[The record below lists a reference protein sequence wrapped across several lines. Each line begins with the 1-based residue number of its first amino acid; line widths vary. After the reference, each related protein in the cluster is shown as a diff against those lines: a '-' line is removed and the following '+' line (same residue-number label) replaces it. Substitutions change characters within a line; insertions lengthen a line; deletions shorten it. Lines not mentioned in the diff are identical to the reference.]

1 MLGEPIRVGRQVV
14 RNRIVFPAHLTNA
27 AEDNRPSAQHA
38 AYYAARAQGGAGLV
52 IVEEQALDRP
62 YEKAVLGTDPAVV
75 PGYRAITD
83 AVHAHGA
90 VVLAQVG
97 HNGAQSS
104 SLYARTVVEAPSPV
118 PDPMFREVPVA
129 LDDAGIA
136 RVVEGF
142 ATVARHCVAGGFDG
156 VEIQGSQASL
166 VRQFLSPLT
175 NHRTDRY
182 GDGVLFLR
190 EVLAAVRAEV
200 GGGILGVRLQGDE
213 GLDGGL
219 TAADA
224 ARVAARIADLVD
236 VVNTAVGVAT
246 VTLPL
251 IEPPMGVP
259 AGYAEPV
266 PSAVRAALAGTGIPV
281 IGVGRYTTPEQAE
294 RALSSGA
301 CDLVGVV
308 RGQIADPS
316 FATKAL
322 AGRRVRH
329 CIGCNQECI
338 AAVGLNRRLGCV
350 VNPDAGRE
358 SVPVPAPGPRR
369 RVLVVGGGPAGLAAA
384 AEAAERGHDV
394 DLVERSDRLGGRLAL
409 AAAAPE
415 RGELA
420 LAVADLARRCRD
432 AGVRIS
438 LRTDARELRD
448 AGSGA
453 ADPAWCRTREEE
465 VGGPDGGPPRQLRDA
480 GSGAADP
487 AWCRTRE
494 GADVVI
500 VATGARPDPPSGTI
514 DVTDVL
520 TGTASPSGRVLVVDE
535 LGGPAA
541 PSVAELLARRG
552 ARVRLMTS
560 GMVAA
565 EGLGPLLER
574 ERWRRRADALGI
586 ELLTDRVL
594 LGDGILHHPTDT
606 LEPLD
611 ADAIVHA
618 GPAVPAEIEL
628 VGTRVGDVLAPRDAA
643 AAIREGT
650 DAARAVR

>member
-1 MLGEPIRVGRQVV
+1 MLGEPIRVGTRTV

-27 AEDNRPSAQHA
+27 AVQNRPSAQHA
-38 AYYAARAQGGAGLV
+38 AYYAARAAGGVGLI

-104 SLYARTVVEAPSPV
+104 SLYSREPVEAPSPV

-129 LDDAGIA
+129 LDAAGIA
-136 RVVEGF
+136 EVVRGF

-182 GDGVLFLR
+182 ADGVVFLR
-190 EVLAAVRAEV
+190 EVLTAVRAELGDRV
-200 GGGILGVRLQGDE
+200 LGVRLQGDE

-224 ARVAARIADLVD
+224 ARVAVRIADLVD

-246 VTLPL
+246 ATLPL

-266 PSAVRAALAGTGIPV
+266 PDAVRAALAGTGVPV
-281 IGVGRYTTPEQAE
+281 IGVGRYTTSEQAR
-294 RALSSGA
+294 RALETGA

-308 RGQIADPS
+308 RGQIADPA
-316 FATKAL
+316 FAAKAL
-322 AGRRVRH
+322 AGERVRR

-338 AAVGLNRRLGCV
+338 AAVGLNRWLGCL

-358 SVPVPAPGPRR
+358 SVAVPVARSRR

-394 DLVERSDRLGGRLAL
+394 HLVERSDRLGGQLAL

-415 RGELA
+415 RRELA
-420 LAVADLARRCRD
+420 HAVADLAHRCRD
-432 AGVRIS
+432 AGVWIS
-438 LRTDARELRD
+438 LRTEVRD
-448 AGSGA
+448 AHQAGPGGSE
-453 ADPAWCRTREEE
+453 PAWRHPRGE
-465 VGGPDGGPPRQLRDA
+465 GPDHP
-480 GSGAADP
+480 
-487 AWCRTRE
+487 
-494 GADVVI
+494 DVVI

-520 TGTASPSGRVLVVDE
+520 AGTASPSGRVLVVDD

-541 PSVAELLARRG
+541 PSVAELLAQRG
-552 ARVRLMTS
+552 SHVRLVTS

-565 EGLGPLLER
+565 EGLGPVLER
-574 ERWRRRADALGI
+574 ERWRRRVAALGV

-594 LGDGILHHPTDT
+594 LDGALLHHPSGRW
-606 LEPLD
+606 EPLD
-611 ADAIVHA
+611 ADAVVHA
-618 GPAVPAEIEL
+618 GPRMPAEIDL
-628 VGTRVGDVLAPRDAA
+628 AGTRVGDVLAPRDAA

-650 DAARAVR
+650 DAARAV

>member
-1 MLGEPIRVGRQVV
+1 MGEPIRVGRLTV

-27 AEDNRPSAQHA
+27 AEGNRPSAQHA
-38 AYYAARAQGGAGLV
+38 AYYAARAAGGAGLI

-75 PGYRAITD
+75 PGYRAITG

-90 VVLAQVG
+90 VVLAQIG

-104 SLYARTVVEAPSPV
+104 SLYSRTVVEAPGPI
-118 PDPMFREVPVA
+118 PDPMFRETPVA
-129 LDDAGIA
+129 LDHAGIA
-136 RVVEGF
+136 RVVDGF

-175 NHRTDRY
+175 NRRDDGY
-182 GDGVLFLR
+182 ADGVRFLR
-190 EVLAAVRAEV
+190 EVLTAVRAAIGDRV
-200 GGGILGVRLQGDE
+200 LGVRLQGDE

-224 ARVAARIADLVD
+224 ARVAVRIADLVD

-246 VTLPL
+246 ATLPL

-266 PSAVRAALAGTGIPV
+266 PSAVRTALAGSGIPV
-281 IGVGRYTTPEQAE
+281 IGVGRYTTPDQAR
-294 RALSSGA
+294 RALEMGA

-322 AGRRVRH
+322 AGQRVRR

-358 SVPVPAPGPRR
+358 SAPVPAPRSRR

-394 DLVERSDRLGGRLAL
+394 HLVERSDRLGGQLAL

-415 RGELA
+415 RRELA
-420 LAVADLARRCRD
+420 HAVADLAHRCRD
-432 AGVRIS
+432 AGVRVW
-438 LRTDARELRD
+438 LRHVSRNGRD
-448 AGSGA
+448 D
-453 ADPAWCRTREEE
+453 DPFCSRAEHI
-465 VGGPDGGPPRQLRDA
+465 
-480 GSGAADP
+480 
-487 AWCRTRE
+487 
-494 GADVVI
+494 I
-500 VATGARPDPPSGTI
+500 VATGAHPAPPSGTI

-520 TGTASPSGRVLVVDE
+520 SGAASPSGRVLVVDD

-541 PSVAELLARRG
+541 PSVAELLAQRG
-552 ARVRLMTS
+552 ARVRLVTS

-574 ERWRRRADALGI
+574 ERWRRRVAALGV

-594 LGDGILHHPTDT
+594 LDGGILHHPTGT

-611 ADAIVHA
+611 ADAVVHA
-618 GPAVPAEIEL
+618 GPRVPAEIDL
-628 VGTRVGDVLAPRDAA
+628 AGTRVGDVLAPRDAA

-650 DAARAVR
+650 DAARAI

>member
-1 MLGEPIRVGRQVV
+1 MLGEPIRIGNQIV

-27 AEDNRPSAQHA
+27 AVANRPSAQHA
-38 AYYAARAQGGAGLV
+38 AYYAARAAGGAGLV

-83 AVHAHGA
+83 AVQAHGA

-104 SLYARTVVEAPSPV
+104 SLYSRTVVEAPSAI

-129 LDDAGIA
+129 LDAAGIA

-142 ATVARHCVAGGFDG
+142 ATVARHCIAGGFDG
-156 VEIQGSQASL
+156 VEIQASQASL
-166 VRQFLSPLT
+166 LRQFLSPLT
-175 NHRTDRY
+175 NRRDDAHA
-182 GDGVLFLR
+182 DGVLVLR
-190 EVLAAVRAEV
+190 EVLTAVRAEI
-200 GGGILGVRLQGDE
+200 GDRILGVRLQGDE

-224 ARVAARIADLVD
+224 ARVARRVADLVD

-246 VTLPL
+246 ATLPL

-266 PSAVRAALAGTGIPV
+266 PSAVRAALAGTGVPV
-281 IGVGRYTTPEQAE
+281 IGVGRYTTSEQAE
-294 RALSSGA
+294 RALTSGA

-308 RGQIADPS
+308 RGQIADPA
-316 FATKAL
+316 FASRVLT
-322 AGRRVRH
+322 GRRVRR

-358 SVPVPAPGPRR
+358 SVPVPPPGTRR

-394 DLVERSDRLGGRLAL
+394 HLVERSDRLGGQLAV
-409 AAAAPE
+409 ASAAPE
-415 RGELA
+415 RRELA
-420 LAVADLARRCRD
+420 FAVADLAHRCRD
-432 AGVRIS
+432 AGVRMW
-438 LRTDARELRD
+438 LRHVSTC
-448 AGSGA
+448 
-453 ADPAWCRTREEE
+453 CRHSDHNCSRAEHI
-465 VGGPDGGPPRQLRDA
+465 
-480 GSGAADP
+480 
-487 AWCRTRE
+487 
-494 GADVVI
+494 I

-514 DVTDVL
+514 DVSEVL
-520 TGTASPSGRVLVVDE
+520 TGTASPSGRVLVVDD

-541 PSVAELLARRG
+541 PSVAELLAQRG
-552 ARVRLMTS
+552 ARVRLVTS

-574 ERWRRRADALGI
+574 ERWRRRAAALGI

-611 ADAIVHA
+611 ADAVVHA
-618 GPAVPAEIEL
+618 GPRVPAEIDL
-628 VGTRVGDVLAPRDAA
+628 AGTRVGDVLAPRDAA

-650 DAARAVR
+650 DAARAIR

>member
-1 MLGEPIRVGRQVV
+1 MLGEPIRLGSRVV

-27 AEDNRPSAQHA
+27 AVRNCPSAEHA
-38 AYYAARAQGGAGLV
+38 AYYAARAAGGAGLV
-52 IVEEQALDRP
+52 IVEEQAIDRP

-90 VVLAQVG
+90 LVLAQVG

-104 SLYARTVVEAPSPV
+104 SLYSRTPVEAPSAI
-118 PDPMFREVPVA
+118 PDPMFREMPVA

-136 RVVEGF
+136 RIVAGF

-156 VEIQGSQASL
+156 VEIQGSQASV

-175 NHRTDRY
+175 NHRDDRY
-182 GDGVLFLR
+182 ADGVVFLR
-190 EVLAAVRAEV
+190 EVLTAVRAELGDRV
-200 GGGILGVRLQGDE
+200 LGVRLQGDE

-224 ARVAARIADLVD
+224 ARVATRIADLVD

-246 VTLPL
+246 ATLPL

-266 PSAVRAALAGTGIPV
+266 PSAVRAALVGTGIPV
-281 IGVGRYTTPEQAE
+281 IGVGRYTTPEQAR
-294 RALSSGA
+294 RALEVGA

-316 FATKAL
+316 FATRAL
-322 AGRRVRH
+322 AGDRVRR

-358 SVPVPAPGPRR
+358 AVPVAVSRSRR

-394 DLVERSDRLGGRLAL
+394 HLVERSDRLGGQLAI

-415 RGELA
+415 RRELA
-420 LAVADLARRCRD
+420 FAVADLAHRCRD
-432 AGVRIS
+432 AGVRMW
-438 LRTDARELRD
+438 LRHVSSNGRC
-448 AGSGA
+448 G
-453 ADPAWCRTREEE
+453 DPFC
-465 VGGPDGGPPRQLRDA
+465 
-480 GSGAADP
+480 SP
-487 AWCRTRE
+487 AE
-494 GADVVI
+494 HVI
-500 VATGARPDPPSGTI
+500 VATGARPDPPSGTV
-514 DVTDVL
+514 DVSDVL
-520 TGTASPSGRVLVVDE
+520 TGAASPSGRVLVVDD

-541 PSVAELLARRG
+541 PSVAEVLAQRG
-552 ARVRLMTS
+552 AHVRLMTS

-574 ERWRRRADALGI
+574 ERWRRRAAALGI

-594 LGDGILHHPTDT
+594 LGGGVLHHPTGA

-611 ADAIVHA
+611 ADVVVHA
-618 GPAVPAEIEL
+618 GPRVPDEIEGP
-628 VGTRVGDVLAPRDAA
+628 GTRVGDVLAPRDAA

-650 DAARAVR
+650 DAARAIR